1 MKLIERIKSHLR
13 LTDDDDRKKILLDL
27 PFNGKLV
34 TSLIKKLKCDFKEN
48 INIVVKYRTNKL
60 SMFCPTKDRV
70 MWNQKA
76 KVIYIIQCPGCQND
90 YVGKTDRNLI
100 TRLSQHGEKEDQ
112 LMFHHFRS
120 CEKFNYKLNL

>member
-27 PFNGKLV
+27 PYNGKLGEKLV

-60 SMFCPTKDRV
+60 SV
-70 MWNQKA
+70 
-76 KVIYIIQCPGCQND
+76 
-90 YVGKTDRNLI
+90 
-100 TRLSQHGEKEDQ
+100 LSNK
-112 LMFHHFRS
+112 R
-120 CEKFNYKLNL
+120 